1 MHTCALLAEGKSQ
14 KCDTARV
21 FHSLSTIVL
30 TFAPYLN
37 RNTDVE
43 SKHTHIKEER
53 RPDEAGGGDGGA
65 DAQATDDEGL
75 QATS

>member
-1 MHTCALLAEGKSQ
+1 MHTCALLAEGESQ

-53 RPDEAGGGDGGA
+53 RPDD
-65 DAQATDDEGL
+65 
-75 QATS
+75 

>member
-1 MHTCALLAEGKSQ
+1 MWFSNHLCPRRAKEKRKMHTCALLAEGKSQ
-14 KCDTARV
+14 KCDTAHV

-53 RPDEAGGGDGGA
+53 RPDD
-65 DAQATDDEGL
+65 
-75 QATS
+75 